1 MTVTIK
7 STKWYGWF
15 WPPERKKIKIMQAIY
30 DYNEPEI
37 TKVTSKALKDY
48 LIYGVYP
55 EYTNYKKGKL

>member
-1 MTVTIK
+1 MKAVIK

-15 WPPERKKIKIMQAIY
+15 WPPERKKIKIMQYIY

-37 TKVTSKALKDY
+37 TKATDKALKDY

-55 EYTNYKKGKL
+55 EYTNYRKGKL